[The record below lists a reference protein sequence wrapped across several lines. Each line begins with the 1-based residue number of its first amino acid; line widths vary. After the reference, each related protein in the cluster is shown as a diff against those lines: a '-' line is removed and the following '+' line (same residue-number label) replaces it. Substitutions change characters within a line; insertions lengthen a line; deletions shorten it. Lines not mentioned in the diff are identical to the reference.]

1 MKRRRDAAGHRAPDP
16 PRLEDALY
24 NVAMREIESGKL
36 HQDIWQKALELSRG
50 DDRRA
55 IGAYVRIRVRVLL
68 EAHEARKG

>member
-1 MKRRRDAAGHRAPDP
+1 MKRRGDAVGDRAPDP

-24 NVAMREIESGKL
+24 NVGMREIESGKL

-55 IGAYVRIRVRVLL
+55 IGAYVRIRVRALL
-68 EAHEARKG
+68 EAHEARQQ